1 MALIYEELQEE
12 LPAAKAPQRR
22 RCLGRG
28 EAKQL
33 LCSVYLA
40 KGDARAAVDMG
51 QRLRSWPSG
60 GLAACHAG
68 LRRRCGG
75 TVSEAEG
82 SA

>member
-51 QRLRSWPSG
+51 QRLRSWPSSMPCRPQ
-60 GLAACHAG
+60 AKMRWHCI
-68 LRRRCGG
+68 R
-75 TVSEAEG
+75 S
-82 SA
+82 